1 MYMYNLIKRLRE
13 RAGVTQARLAALG
26 GTSQPAIAAY
36 EAGRRSPNLDT
47 VARLAGG
54 VGLELAIDFVPPST
68 REDRRS
74 LLLHY
79 AVARRLEEEPGAVL
93 ARARANLALMVRLHP
108 HASRTLAE
116 WERLLHRPVQELAAL
131 LRDPRPF
138 ARELR
143 QTSPFAGVLS
153 APERAALY
161 REFRANE
168 RSA

>member
-1 MYMYNLIKRLRE
+1 MHNLIKRLRE
-13 RAGVTQARLAALG
+13 RAGLTQARLAALG

-36 EAGRRSPNLDT
+36 EAGRRSPNVET
-47 VARLAGG
+47 VARLARGA
-54 VGLELAIDFVPPST
+54 GLELAIDFVPPTT

-74 LLLHY
+74 LLLHE
-79 AVARRLEEEPGAVL
+79 AVAQRLEREPSPVL
-93 ARARANLALMVRLHP
+93 TRTRANLALMVRLHP
-108 HASRTLAE
+108 HARRTLAE
-116 WERLLHRPVQELAAL
+116 WERLLDRPVDELAAL
-131 LRDPRPF
+131 LRDPRPH

-168 RSA
+168 ESA